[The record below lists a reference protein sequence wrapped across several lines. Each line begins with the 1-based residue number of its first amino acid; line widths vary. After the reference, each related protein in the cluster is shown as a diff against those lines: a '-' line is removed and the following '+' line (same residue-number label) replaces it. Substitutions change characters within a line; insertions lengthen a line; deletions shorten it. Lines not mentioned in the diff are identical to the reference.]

1 MIEMQYKKVF
11 KGYEKSTFV
20 PLVAGTSNLGL
31 ASTSEVRRNSFR
43 HRRVAPEPLGNSDSE
58 SAMSYLP
65 KKNRECMYADESI
78 SFPTEILNKEPTE
91 SMTEVQSRSGSSL
104 WNVAPSTSQVEL
116 FSRSVSPA
124 PTTDHRDEDV
134 VSPVDHQRFTTRVA
148 WRGDGEGLSE
158 GEQSEGQ
165 IEEDQ
170 SEV

>member
-11 KGYEKSTFV
+11 KRHQKSTFD
-20 PLVAGTSNLGL
+20 PLVAGASNLGQ

-43 HRRVAPEPLGNSDSE
+43 HRRVAPELRGNSDSE

-104 WNVAPSTSQVEL
+104 WNVAPSTSQAEP

-124 PTTDHRDEDV
+124 PATDHRDEDV
-134 VSPVDHQRFTTRVA
+134 VFPVDHQRFTTRVA
-148 WRGDGEGLSE
+148 WHGDGEGLSE

-165 IEEDQ
+165 IQEDQ

>member
-1 MIEMQYKKVF
+1 
-11 KGYEKSTFV
+11 
-20 PLVAGTSNLGL
+20 
-31 ASTSEVRRNSFR
+31 
-43 HRRVAPEPLGNSDSE
+43 
-58 SAMSYLP
+58 
-65 KKNRECMYADESI
+65 MYADESI

-104 WNVAPSTSQVEL
+104 WNVAPFTSQVEP
-116 FSRSVSPA
+116 FPRSVSPA
-124 PTTDHRDEDV
+124 PTTDPRDEDV

-165 IEEDQ
+165 ILEDQ